1 MHALLLKNLFEE
13 KNILPYDF
21 KDTAFKHLHFFTK
34 YQMNIFFKPA
44 LLKKPYWN
52 LKKVLTFCCCGG
64 CLLFTVNIGLHLVP
78 HFITEC
84 YQSCPSAHKLH
95 L

>member
-13 KNILPYDF
+13 KNILPYAF
-21 KDTAFKHLHFFTK
+21 KDTAFTFFHQVLDE
-34 YQMNIFFKPA
+34 YFYFRPA